1 MKIELGLSPIL
12 LLDDIFDKLD
22 DKRVECLVS
31 FVNEGKF
38 NQVFITDTNQKR
50 SENILSKIKSDYSIF
65 NIKK

>member
-31 FVNEGKF
+31 FVNQGKF
-38 NQVFITDTNQKR
+38 NQVFITDTNKER
-50 SENILSKIKSDYSIF
+50 SERYFKVKLNLIILFLIL
-65 NIKK
+65 